1 MAAEPTDDVQPPA
14 DPPKQ
19 IVPPKRKQKES
30 PHMAEKAAETKA
42 FETEF
47 TMALMP
53 MAGFDNALKCMALA
67 RSSAE
72 MVLEAFQG
80 TVRHGY
86 ACQEAG
92 LRFTRDRLQKGID
105 YGNALSG
112 CRSVADIVGA
122 AAEFSRGTVEDT
134 VNHSRDLG
142 AMTVELVNESLAPVQ
157 TRTEAAIE
165 QVRKAA

>member
-1 MAAEPTDDVQPPA
+1 
-14 DPPKQ
+14 
-19 IVPPKRKQKES
+19 
-30 PHMAEKAAETKA
+30 MAEKAAETKA

-53 MAGFDNALKCMALA
+53 MAGFDNALKWMALA
-67 RSSAE
+67 RSNAE
-72 MVLEAFQG
+72 MVLDAVQG

-112 CRSVADIVGA
+112 CRSVVGA
-122 AAEFSRGTVEDT
+122 AAEYSRGAVEDT

-142 AMTVELVNESLAPVQ
+142 AMTIELVNESLAPLQ
-157 TRTEAAIE
+157 TRTQAAIE
-165 QVRKAA
+165 QIRKAA